1 MDRYSRRLGQSSS
14 SLGNNRDIRHPSFC
28 RRPSPLIGSCHQHSR
43 SLPRC
48 TAGARPLGECSQT
61 RSTCSNHSHQVS
73 RTELHDSD
81 LQLSVTDSEDSRRS
95 DQHSEQI
102 QFDDS
107 EFAQELI
114 EHSRNSSSTDVCFDE
129 DPPPYPGTETQSFCG
144 SVTQLEGPVT
154 ALSSSSVLHQAVENV
169 DMVSH
174 DHSEASEGHS
184 SDQAIVDNVQ
194 TLESVDET
202 CILPEGSPS
211 RERAETSCSEHS
223 VSSQEEEPSME
234 SPLTENL
241 QLNQHNIEDSST
253 KQLDKDC
260 AHIHSAAGHEKETN
274 SLDLSSSSVLHQA
287 VENVDMVS
295 HDHSEASEG
304 HSSDQAIVDNV
315 QTLESVDETCILPEG
330 SPSRERAETS
340 CSEHSVSSQE
350 EEPSMESP
358 LTENLQLNQHNI
370 EDSSTKQ
377 LDKDCAHIHSAA
389 GHEKETN
396 SLESPWQ
403 RRLSLGRRRGR
414 ARGREDSQKPG
425 SLAGAGY
432 HTAKHNPE
440 ETEENPLLG
449 RDTIIS

>member
-1 MDRYSRRLGQSSS
+1 MLSYGGVRPKSHGDLAGSMDRYSRRLGQSSS

-154 ALSSSSVLHQAVENV
+154 V
-169 DMVSH
+169 
-174 DHSEASEGHS
+174 
-184 SDQAIVDNVQ
+184 
-194 TLESVDET
+194 
-202 CILPEGSPS
+202 
-211 RERAETSCSEHS
+211 
-223 VSSQEEEPSME
+223 
-234 SPLTENL
+234 
-241 QLNQHNIEDSST
+241 
-253 KQLDKDC
+253 
-260 AHIHSAAGHEKETN
+260 
-274 SLDLSSSSVLHQA
+274 LSSSSVLHQA